1 MRSGNRLC
9 YVWAGPSLP
18 PFFPYISYFL
28 KCFRGAAKCQV
39 DPKNIIVNKKDIF
52 FDLTKLLGEKALI
65 EYSHN
70 EYENKILIT
79 IRKVRSGYK

>member
-1 MRSGNRLC
+1 M
-9 YVWAGPSLP
+9 
-18 PFFPYISYFL
+18 
-28 KCFRGAAKCQV
+28 

-52 FDLTKLLGEKALI
+52 FDLRKLLGGKALI

-70 EYENKILIT
+70 EYENKILVT